1 MLPFDPRSAVS
12 GERSEGSDDASEPHG
27 VGDIVFGRFRRAF
40 LEMCARSVLR
50 TASRLSCPTE
60 THLDVAPLLNAGA
73 LLNRVAAFDVATSR
87 DSVATA
93 APVSVA
99 LLPVAPAIDDS
110 RVAHAT
116 GRISLDSGIGARAV
130 PALARVSSASVESLR
145 DFPPIPVAMH
155 VRRGN
160 GVAGP
165 RGTRGNMRAPPAVA
179 PLARQWDP
187 KPDHPARET
196 RPSAAERDSAARAGF
211 LAGRLAA
218 RDVGASRV
226 ESRLRFAR
234 GMKRAASAPTI
245 DGGAKDV
252 VNGGGKLERSTPKS
266 ARLPS
271 VSEPFSGTSLGPRG
285 TKGRGTPA
293 LKQKNSDPDDKNVS
307 SSETLE
313 ADGGGR
319 ELSPAPRVS
328 PWNLRGASLDTSRWR
343 LDETVI
349 ERGRG
354 GRSPSVPHL
363 TRSELDAMRVLS
375 SRGVDAQDTS
385 EAPRAAA
392 WRETAIAPPSRR
404 TRPSLPRPSEPMEPL
419 GAERN
424 AQATAFGASG
434 DPPAP
439 ANGWFLDVG
448 GVDPPPVR
456 AHGDV
461 GAPAGSAGSRA
472 YAVAPDPDDWM
483 VFGDFA

>member
-1 MLPFDPRSAVS
+1 MPFDPRSAVS

-27 VGDIVFGRFRRAF
+27 VGDFVFGRFRRAV
-40 LEMCARSVLR
+40 LEMRARSVLR

-73 LLNRVAAFDVATSR
+73 LLNRVAAVATSR

-99 LLPVAPAIDDS
+99 LLPVAPAIDDP

-116 GRISLDSGIGARAV
+116 GISLDSGIGARAV
-130 PALARVSSASVESLR
+130 PALARVSSASVESLPP
-145 DFPPIPVAMH
+145 PPIPVAIHM
-155 VRRGN
+155 RRGN

-165 RGTRGNMRAPPAVA
+165 RVTRGNMRAPPALA
-179 PLARQWDP
+179 PLARLWDP

-218 RDVGASRV
+218 RDVRASRV
-226 ESRLRFAR
+226 ESHLRPAR
-234 GMKRAASAPTI
+234 GMKRAASASTI

-252 VNGGGKLERSTPKS
+252 VNGGGKLERSNPKS
-266 ARLPS
+266 ARLPG

-293 LKQKNSDPDDKNVS
+293 LSLSDPDEQKVS

-319 ELSPAPRVS
+319 EPSPAPRVS

-354 GRSPSVPHL
+354 GHEHIETNVPHL

-404 TRPSLPRPSEPMEPL
+404 PRPSLPRPSEPMEPL

-424 AQATAFGASG
+424 AQARAFGASG

-456 AHGDV
+456 AHGDA
-461 GAPAGSAGSRA
+461 GAPAGSAGARA

-483 VFGDFA
+483 VFGDLA